1 MNLSPSVVFL
11 SILFAGPSCRAD
23 GKQGYCR
30 GLRFGDIITISG
42 TTATS
47 LPNSQI
53 IGGASARDQT
63 THILDIIQSALSALG
78 GSLRDVTRTRILLRD
93 VEECMEVVKVHGR
106 VFGRE
111 GVRPANMTVG
121 GAVLVGE
128 EMKVEIEVDAVMGA
142 GKGEVLRI

>member
-1 MNLSPSVVFL
+1 
-11 SILFAGPSCRAD
+11 
-23 GKQGYCR
+23 
-30 GLRFGDIITISG
+30 
-42 TTATS
+42 
-47 LPNSQI
+47 
-53 IGGASARDQT
+53 
-63 THILDIIQSALSALG
+63 
-78 GSLRDVTRTRILLRD
+78 
-93 VEECMEVVKVHGR
+93 MEVVKVHGR